1 MRKIKCDEILNKSN
15 FLGISDKDFIKQVE
29 RFCLDKMNEYEVTP
43 KKSESLKTY
52 PEKRYEI
59 FKLDLESQGD
69 KIFILETKSIN
80 YDGEVEDKEL
90 YYSRIIAKRICDNL
104 KRLNEDAAM
113 QSTETKSMFL
123 DEIQEIEK
131 QIKDLKTLDED
142 EYNLDRFIYNSLFD
156 SNIIN
161 EYEEIQVENNT
172 LEEENKALKE
182 KLKKSEEMIL
192 ELSNKL
198 KISLD
203 DIEANRKKLKI
214 NNKSIFEKVLDRIK
228 EILD

>member
-59 FKLDLESQGD
+59 FKLDLETQGD
-69 KIFILETKSIN
+69 KIFILETDLIN
-80 YDGEVEDKEL
+80 YDGEIEDKDL

-161 EYEEIQVENNT
+161 EYEKIQVENNT

-214 NNKSIFEKVLDRIK
+214 NNKSIFEKLLDRIK

>member
-59 FKLDLESQGD
+59 FKLDLETQGD
-69 KIFILETKSIN
+69 KIFILETDLIN
-80 YDGEVEDKEL
+80 YDGEAEDKDL

-113 QSTETKSMFL
+113 QSTEIKSMFL

>member
-15 FLGISDKDFIKQVE
+15 FPRISDKDFVKQVE
-29 RFCLDKMNEYEVTP
+29 RFCLDKMNEYEVSP

-69 KIFILETKSIN
+69 KIFILETESIN

-131 QIKDLKTLDED
+131 QIKDLKILDED

-161 EYEEIQVENNT
+161 EYEEIQTENVT
-172 LEEENKALKE
+172 LEEENKELKE
-182 KLKKSEEMIL
+182 KLKKSEEIIL

>member
-59 FKLDLESQGD
+59 FKLDLETQGD
-69 KIFILETKSIN
+69 KIFILETDLIN
-80 YDGEVEDKEL
+80 YDGETEDKDL

>member
-15 FLGISDKDFIKQVE
+15 FLGISDKEFVKQVE
-29 RFCLDKMNEYEVTP
+29 RYCLDKMNEYEVSP
-43 KKSESLKTY
+43 KKSESLKKY

-59 FKLDLESQGD
+59 FKLDLEFQGD
-69 KIFILETKSIN
+69 KIFILETDAIS

-113 QSTETKSMFL
+113 KSTETKSMFL
-123 DEIQEIEK
+123 DEINEIEK
-131 QIKDLKTLDED
+131 QIKELKTLDED

-156 SNIIN
+156 TNIIN
-161 EYEEIQVENNT
+161 EYEEIQTENIS

>member
-59 FKLDLESQGD
+59 FKLDLETQGD
-69 KIFILETKSIN
+69 KIFILETDLIN
-80 YDGEVEDKEL
+80 YDGEAEDKDL

>member
-69 KIFILETKSIN
+69 KIFILETDLIN
-80 YDGEVEDKEL
+80 YDGETEYKDL

>member
-161 EYEEIQVENNT
+161 EYEEIQTENIT
-172 LEEENKALKE
+172 LEEENKELKE
-182 KLKKSEEMIL
+182 KLKKSEEIIL

>member
-1 MRKIKCDEILNKSN
+1 MRKIKCDEVLNKSD

-29 RFCLDKMNEYEVTP
+29 RFCLDKMNEYEVSP
-43 KKSESLKTY
+43 KKVDTLKSY
-52 PEKRYEI
+52 PEKVYEI
-59 FKLDLESQGD
+59 FKLDIESQGD
-69 KIFILETKSIN
+69 KIFVLETSLIN
-80 YDGEVEDKEL
+80 YDGEEDDKEI
-90 YYSRIIAKRICDNL
+90 YYSRIIAKRICDNM

-113 QSTETKSMFL
+113 KSIEAKSMFI

-131 QIKDLKTLDED
+131 QIKDLKLLDED

-156 SNIIN
+156 SNIID
-161 EYEEIQVENNT
+161 EYEEIQNENVS
-172 LEEENKALKE
+172 LEEENRLLKE
-182 KLKKSEEMIL
+182 KLKKSESMII

-203 DIEANRKKLKI
+203 DIEANRKKLRI
-214 NNKSIFEKVLDRIK
+214 NNKSIFEKVLDKIR